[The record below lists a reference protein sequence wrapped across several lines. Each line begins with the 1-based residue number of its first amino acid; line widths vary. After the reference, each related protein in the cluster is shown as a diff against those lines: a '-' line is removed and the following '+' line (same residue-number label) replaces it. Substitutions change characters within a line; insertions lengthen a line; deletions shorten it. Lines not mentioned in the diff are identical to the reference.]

1 MYIVKE
7 VIDVVRNYEL
17 GLFKE
22 LEELNKK
29 MDKLLQENKHQSLEI
44 YELKEEL
51 KKYKKLNEEA
61 QKKIEKLLEENEKLK
76 NQNNKNS
83 SNSSKP
89 SSTDMF
95 KPKKSGPNLYNSRV
109 KSGKKNR
116 CSV

>member
-7 VIDVVRNYEL
+7 VVDVVRNYEL
-17 GLFKE
+17 GLFKK

-61 QKKIEKLLEENEKLK
+61 QKKIGKLLEENEKLK

-95 KPKKSGPNLYNSRV
+95 KSE
-109 KSGKKNR
+109 
-116 CSV
+116 